1 MTEPYYPNSNNPPL
15 NHVPEHQGG
24 SCEIQ
29 DLIPGSAR
37 VKKRK
42 TLRKLFP
49 TDQGKY
55 YCHLHGAALSLHWE
69 YWEVGPALRR
79 LAELS

>member
-1 MTEPYYPNSNNPPL
+1 MSLSTREDPGKSRIL
-15 NHVPEHQGG
+15 FLDLPEVIK
-24 SCEIQ
+24 E
-29 DLIPGSAR
+29 
-37 VKKRK
+37 K